1 MQALKPACDASF
13 IGRRESSFLAGTSSA
28 SLAAPGPCKSS
39 RHRRRRVRIAA
50 QGSASHAMPPNPATA
65 SATATRRRA
74 LFGYGAVLALGHV
87 TGAAMTNPGGAKFAA
102 QTFGRNEALH
112 NVKKLQKATSRSF
125 KGMRQNLAAAGS
137 RSFKEVRSLAKA
149 GAKSFKGLQRQL
161 SRAGSQT
168 YADLVSSI
176 DQAGAA
182 VKSNVQGAAH
192 CVEETL
198 RSRAHDVV
206 GKLGDVSESFEDLQ
220 MESVEKVED
229 AKAKAISELADLI
242 EDAGD
247 AVKFLRW
254 ASEMYQT
261 VSATS

>member
-1 MQALKPACDASF
+1 
-13 IGRRESSFLAGTSSA
+13 
-28 SLAAPGPCKSS
+28 
-39 RHRRRRVRIAA
+39 
-50 QGSASHAMPPNPATA
+50 MPPNPA
-65 SATATRRRA
+65 SSTATRRRA
-74 LFGYGAVLALGHV
+74 LFGYGAALALGHV
-87 TGAAMTNPGGAKFAA
+87 TGVAMANPVGAKVAGQSFV
-102 QTFGRNEALH
+102 RNEALH
-112 NVKKLQKATSRSF
+112 NMKKLQKATSRSF
-125 KGMRQNLAAAGS
+125 KGMRQSLAAAGS
-137 RSFKEVRSLAKA
+137 RSFKDVRSFAKA

-168 YADLVSSI
+168 YADLVANI

-182 VKSNVQGAAH
+182 VKSNVGGAAH
-192 CVEETL
+192 RVEETL
-198 RSRAHDVV
+198 RNRVHDVV

-229 AKAKAISELADLI
+229 AKTKAISELADLI

-261 VSATS
+261 VSAAS